1 MNKNKKNMKEKR
13 YEDMWRYVD
22 KNKVLAYKLIKT

>member
-22 KNKVLAYKLIKT
+22 ENKVLAYKLIKK

>member
-22 KNKVLAYKLIKT
+22 ENKVLAYKLIKT